1 MVIFKKYISKDYALN
16 YCRLIKPYFI
26 LSLIIFIVSI
36 LSGYF
41 FADSLNSIFVDVI
54 KKMVESTAVE
64 GITFKG
70 IFFNNV
76 EVNIIMMLWGFLF
89 SIVSTGIMIFN
100 SLLIGY
106 LASVIPLHVFL
117 AYVLPHGILEL
128 SALILSLATSF
139 MVTHIVIRCIR
150 GILAKNHTFKAELIT
165 SKNLIVAVGVSVIL
179 CVVLLFFAGIIETY
193 VTSALADFILSLF
206 S

>member
-76 EVNIIMMLWGFLF
+76 EVNIIMMLWGFLCQR
-89 SIVSTGIMIFN
+89 
-100 SLLIGY
+100 
-106 LASVIPLHVFL
+106 
-117 AYVLPHGILEL
+117 E
-128 SALILSLATSF
+128 
-139 MVTHIVIRCIR
+139 
-150 GILAKNHTFKAELIT
+150 
-165 SKNLIVAVGVSVIL
+165 
-179 CVVLLFFAGIIETY
+179 
-193 VTSALADFILSLF
+193 
-206 S
+206 